1 MRLACT
7 RPLLRLSSLALA
19 LAAAG
24 ALSGCASFNHVV
36 SGSSVD
42 YESAKAGP
50 DLSVPPDLTQLT
62 RDQQYT
68 MPAGGQTASARA
80 YQNSAT
86 PQAAQVQQAAA
97 QRVLPEFPG
106 MRIEQ
111 AGALRWLV
119 VDEPPQALWDK
130 IAGFWQRNGFYLTR
144 NEPATGV
151 METNWAENRAKLPQ
165 DFIRRTLGKVFDSLY
180 DTGER
185 DRYRTVFERTP
196 DGHGTQIIVTHQTM
210 VEVYSSNDKTQTMWQ
225 PGTPDPTLDGVFL
238 RRMMV
243 SLGMKDEQAKAAW
256 EAPAQ
261 APGQVRATLVDGGHA
276 LHLPDAPEQ
285 AWRRLDLAI
294 NTAGFTVTQRDRSSG
309 TFDVRYI
316 SPEASLKAAQSGE
329 GLLGKLF
336 GHKEASLQPA
346 AYRIVL
352 QAADGGSQVTV
363 QPVAGNPDA
372 ARSSAE
378 ILKVLQQQL
387 R

>member
-24 ALSGCASFNHVV
+24 ALSGCSSFDHVV
-36 SGSSVD
+36 SGSGVD
-42 YESAKAGP
+42 YQSAKAGP
-50 DLSVPPDLTQLT
+50 DLAVPPDLTQLT

-68 MPAGGQTASARA
+68 MPAGGQSASARA
-80 YQNSAT
+80 YQSGTA
-86 PQAAQVQQAAA
+86 PQAAA
-97 QRVLPEFPG
+97 QRAPERVLPEFAG
-106 MRIEQ
+106 MHIEQ

-130 IAGFWQRNGFYLTR
+130 VAAFWQRNGFYLTR
-144 NEPATGV
+144 NEPASGV

-165 DFIRRTLGKVFDSLY
+165 DFIRRTLGKVFDSVY

-196 DGHGTQIIVTHQTM
+196 DGRGTQIIVTHQTM

-225 PGTPDPTLDGVFL
+225 PGTPDPTLDGIFV
-238 RRMMV
+238 RRLMV

-256 EAPAQ
+256 DAPTP
-261 APGQVRATLVDGGHA
+261 APGQVHATLVDGGRA

-285 AWRRLDLAI
+285 AWRRVDLAI
-294 NTAGFTVTQRDRSSG
+294 NTAGFTVTGRDRNSG

-316 SPEASLKAAQSGE
+316 SPEASLKAAQAGE

-336 GHKEASLQPA
+336 GHKDKAPQPA

-352 QAADGGSQVTV
+352 QAADGGSQLTV
-363 QPVAGNPDA
+363 QPVASNSDA

>member
-24 ALSGCASFNHVV
+24 ALSGCASFNHAV
-36 SGSSVD
+36 SGSGVD

-50 DLSVPPDLTQLT
+50 DLAVPPDLTQLT

-68 MPAGGQTASARA
+68 MPAGGQSASARV
-80 YQNSAT
+80 YQGATAPQAT
-86 PQAAQVQQAAA
+86 PQAAAT

-106 MRIEQ
+106 MHIEQ

-119 VDEPPQALWDK
+119 VDEPPQELWDK
-130 IAGFWQRNGFYLTR
+130 VAAFWQRNGFYLTR
-144 NEPATGV
+144 NEPASGV

-165 DFIRRTLGKVFDSLY
+165 DFIRRTLGKVFDSVY

-238 RRMMV
+238 RRLMV
-243 SLGMKDEQAKAAW
+243 SLGMKGDQAKAAW
-256 EAPAQ
+256 EAPTP
-261 APGQVRATLVDGGHA
+261 APGQLHATLVDGGRA

-285 AWRRLDLAI
+285 AWRRVDLAI
-294 NTAGFTVTQRDRSSG
+294 NTAGFTVTGRDRSSG
-309 TFDVRYI
+309 IFDVRYI
-316 SPEASLKAAQSGE
+316 SPEASLKAARDSE
-329 GLLGKLF
+329 GLFGKLF
-336 GHKEASLQPA
+336 GRKESAPKPA
-346 AYRIVL
+346 DYRIVL

-363 QPVAGNPDA
+363 QPVAGNADA

>member
-24 ALSGCASFNHVV
+24 ALSACSSINHVV
-36 SGSSVD
+36 SGSGVD

-50 DLSVPPDLTQLT
+50 DLAVPPDLTQLT

-68 MPAGGQTASARA
+68 MPAGGQSASARA
-80 YQNSAT
+80 YQSTVA
-86 PQAAQVQQAAA
+86 PQAVVQQAQ

-106 MRIEQ
+106 MHIEQ

-130 IAGFWQRNGFYLTR
+130 VAAFWQRNGFYLTH
-144 NEPATGV
+144 NDPDTGV
-151 METNWAENRAKLPQ
+151 METDWAENRAKLPQ
-165 DFIRRTLGKVFDSLY
+165 DFIRRTIGKLLDSVY

-196 DGHGTQIIVTHQTM
+196 DGRGTQIIVTHQTM
-210 VEVYSSNDKTQTMWQ
+210 VQVYSSNDKTQTMWQ
-225 PGTPDPTLDGVFL
+225 PGTPDPTLDGVFV
-238 RRMMV
+238 RRLMV
-243 SLGMKDEQAKAAW
+243 NLGMKDDQAKTAW
-256 EAPAQ
+256 DTPQ
-261 APGQVRATLVDGGHA
+261 PAPGQVRATLVDGGRA
-276 LHLPDAPEQ
+276 LHLADAPEQ

-294 NTAGFTVTQRDRSSG
+294 NTAGFTVTQRDRANG
-309 TFDVRYI
+309 VFDVRYI
-316 SPEASLKAAQSGE
+316 SPEASLKAAQASE

-336 GHKEASLQPA
+336 GSKKATPQPA

-352 QAADGGSQVTV
+352 QAADGGSQITV
-363 QPVAGNPDA
+363 QPVAGNADA